1 MRVVGGIYK
10 RRLLEWPDDVKHI
23 RPTKDRI
30 RESIFNALG
39 PLDDMVALD
48 LYSGSGAMGIEALS
62 RGCSFCYFVDKN
74 KIAIDVTKKNIAN
87 LKIDNAE
94 VIYKD
99 DLSAINYFIE
109 NKKKFDIL
117 FLDPPY
123 KEGKYEEII
132 KLFLENNLL
141 NESHIIVIES
151 NRDIDI
157 PDNSYKKRKD
167 YQYGEVKVIILWS

>member
-30 RESIFNALG
+30 REAIFSALG
-39 PLDDMVALD
+39 PLDDLTSLD
-48 LYSGSGAMGIEALS
+48 LYSGSGAMGIESLS
-62 RGCSFCYFVDKN
+62 RGCKFCTFVDNN
-74 KIAIDVTKKNIAN
+74 KIAIETTKKNLASLNI
-87 LKIDNAE
+87 KNAK
-94 VIYKD
+94 VIFKN
-99 DLSAINYFIE
+99 DLQAIEEFKEKNT
-109 NKKKFDIL
+109 KFDLI

-132 KLFLENNLL
+132 KLFIDNNLV
-141 NESHIIVIES
+141 NSHHIFVLETDRGINIE
-151 NRDIDI
+151 
-157 PDNSYKKRKD
+157 DNWYIKRKD